1 MNITE
6 KLLEARKRIKET
18 SIKKDGRNNF
28 TNYDYFTP
36 SQVSELVNSVCQELR
51 ILPLFSLN
59 KDEFGL
65 YGQLNIYD
73 LEIDKDTESD
83 SIETIMYTEMP
94 SIKATN
100 MTQQMGGCETYT
112 KRYMLMSA
120 FDITDN
126 NLDFDSQDN
135 RPKAKEGNLDD
146 TFKIIVDVAQDQL
159 NKTRQTPVESPQANP
174 KVKTDI
180 LACTTLEQLERFY
193 MGFNTEEKILYK
205 QSIDNQKL
213 KLA

>member
-6 KLLEARKRIKET
+6 KLLEARKKINET
-18 SIKKDGRNNF
+18 SIQKEGKNTF
-28 TNYDYFTP
+28 SKYDYFTP
-36 SQVSELVNSVCQELR
+36 SQVSQLVNDICQELK

-59 KDEFGL
+59 KDELGL
-65 YGQLNIYD
+65 LGVLKLID
-73 LEIDKDTESD
+73 VESDKLEEGEIDVLEIC
-83 SIETIMYTEMP
+83 MRTEMP

-135 RPKAKEGNLDD
+135 RPQAPLESLKPG
-146 TFKIIVDVAQDQL
+146 
-159 NKTRQTPVESPQANP
+159 TPVQATASEPKPQ
-174 KVKTDI
+174 TIDI
-180 LACTTLEQLERFY
+180 SIEVLACTQQSQLNELWGKLTKPEQEQHREI
-193 MGFNTEEKILYK
+193 FNK
-205 QSIDNQKL
+205 QRL
-213 KLA
+213 KF

>member
-18 SIKKDGRNNF
+18 AIKKEG
-28 TNYDYFTP
+28 TNTFSKYDYFTP
-36 SQVSELVNSVCQELR
+36 SQVSELVNTVCQELK
-51 ILPLFSLN
+51 ILPTFSLR

-65 YGQLNIYD
+65 FGQLLIRD
-73 LEIDKDTESD
+73 LEKDIF
-83 SIETIMYTEMP
+83 IETQMRTEMP
-94 SIKATN
+94 KITATN

-135 RPKAKEGNLDD
+135 RPKETHTPSSDNLDMPPEPPKSD
-146 TFKIIVDVAQDQL
+146 SKAQ
-159 NKTRQTPVESPQANP
+159 
-174 KVKTDI
+174 
-180 LACTTLEQLERFY
+180 
-193 MGFNTEEKILYK
+193 TEEKGMDIPLAVRNSK
-205 QSIDNQKL
+205 NEVELEVLWGTLDKAQKISYSDIIKIRKKEL
-213 KLA
+213 TPKN